1 MDLKKLGNLEKN
13 KDLKNGRSEMKF
25 IAAMDHSG
33 GSTGSVLERY
43 GVEYTEDTKMDLV
56 HDMRLRMINS
66 PNFIHKNIW
75 AAILYKDSV
84 DRGAV
89 KELNSKGIEAFLKI
103 DSGCENDGTLKVFN
117 LNDMIMYA
125 LTHNC
130 YGTKMRSIVK
140 TEQILKTILDQQ
152 FEYAEKI
159 YAEGLLPIV
168 EPEVPIDHPKK
179 AELEVILEDEL
190 YRSLQNFKGRC
201 ILKLTLPETP
211 NLYASLIEHPSVDKV
226 VGLSGGY
233 TTNEACARLTK
244 NSNMGASFSRGLSE
258 GLFFNQT
265 EEEFNKAISK
275 NIKMISEA
283 SSA

>member
-1 MDLKKLGNLEKN
+1 
-13 KDLKNGRSEMKF
+13 MKF

-33 GSTGSVLERY
+33 GSTGGVLERY
-43 GVEYTEDTKMDLV
+43 GQDYTEDNKMDLV
-56 HDMRLRMINS
+56 HKMRLRMINS
-66 PNFIHKNIW
+66 PDFIHKNIW

-89 KELNSKGIEAFLKI
+89 KELNAKGIEAFLKI
-103 DSGCENDGTLKVFN
+103 DSGCEDDGTLKVFN
-117 LNDMIMYA
+117 LDEMIMYA

-140 TEQILKTILDQQ
+140 TEQILKTVLDQQ

-159 YAEGLLPIV
+159 YAEGLVPIV
-168 EPEVPIDHPKK
+168 EPEVPIDHPQK

-201 ILKLTLPETP
+201 ILKLTLPETV
-211 NLYASLIEHPSVDKV
+211 NLYTSLIEHPSVDRV

-233 TTNEACARLTK
+233 STHEACNRLKENKDMT
-244 NSNMGASFSRGLSE
+244 ASFSRGLSE
-258 GLFFNQT
+258 SLFSYQND
-265 EEEFNKAISK
+265 EEFSKAISK
-275 NIKMISEA
+275 NIKMICEA
-283 SSA
+283 SST

>member
-1 MDLKKLGNLEKN
+1 
-13 KDLKNGRSEMKF
+13 MKF

-43 GVEYTEDTKMDLV
+43 GVEYTEDNKMDLV

-66 PNFIHKNIW
+66 PDFIHENIW
-75 AAILYKDSV
+75 AAILYRDSV

-89 KELNSKGIEAFLKI
+89 KELNAKGIEAFLKI
-103 DSGCENDGTLKVFN
+103 DSGCEDDGTLKVFN
-117 LNDMIMYA
+117 LDEMIMYA

-140 TEQILKTILDQQ
+140 TEQILKTVLDQQ

-159 YAEGLLPIV
+159 YAEGLVPIV
-168 EPEVPIDHPKK
+168 EPEVPIDHPQK

-201 ILKLTLPETP
+201 ILKLTLPETA
-211 NLYASLIEHPSVDKV
+211 NLYTSSIEHPSVDKV

-233 TTNEACARLTK
+233 TTDEACTRLKK
-244 NSNMGASFSRGLSE
+244 NNNMGASFSRGLSE
-258 GLFFNQT
+258 NLFFNQSQ
-265 EEEFNKAISK
+265 EEFNKAISK
-275 NIKMISEA
+275 NIKMIYEA
-283 SSA
+283 SSS

>member
-1 MDLKKLGNLEKN
+1 
-13 KDLKNGRSEMKF
+13 MKF

-33 GSTGSVLERY
+33 GSTGSVLVRY

-66 PNFIHKNIW
+66 PDFIHKNIW
-75 AAILYKDSV
+75 AAILYRDSV

-89 KELNSKGIEAFLKI
+89 KNLNAKGIEAFLKI
-103 DSGCENDGTLKVFN
+103 DSGCEDDGTLKVFN
-117 LNDMIMYA
+117 LDEMIMYA

-159 YAEGLLPIV
+159 YAEDLIPIV

-190 YRSLQNFKGRC
+190 YRSLEKFKGRC
-201 ILKLTLPETP
+201 ILKLTLPETA
-211 NLYASLIEHPSVDKV
+211 NLYTSLINHPHVEKV

-233 TTNEACARLTK
+233 TTNEACKRLTK

-265 EEEFNKAISK
+265 EEEFNEAISK

>member
-1 MDLKKLGNLEKN
+1 M
-13 KDLKNGRSEMKF
+13 RF

-33 GSTGSVLERY
+33 GSTGGVLERY
-43 GVEYTEDTKMDLV
+43 DVEYTEDNKMDLV
-56 HDMRLRMINS
+56 HDMRMRMINS

-89 KELNSKGIEAFLKI
+89 KELNAKGIEACLKI
-103 DSGCENDGTLKVFN
+103 DSGCEDDGTLKVFN

-211 NLYASLIEHPSVDKV
+211 NLYASLICHPSVDKV

-233 TTNEACARLTK
+233 TTDEACTRLKK
-244 NSNMGASFSRGLSE
+244 NKNMGASFSRGLSE
-258 GLFFNQT
+258 SLFFNQT

-275 NIKMISEA
+275 NIKMIYEA
-283 SSA
+283 SSS